1 MWGISDRR
9 VCSTIPSQ
17 LVLSPKFR
25 KIITGHQTYV
35 YVSHLFRVSSL
46 VYANLL
52 RHLDTVW
59 LLHEPESI
67 FCYSGLEGD
76 EFALK
81 EAICVGTKSLIMFL
95 VSRADTDTGGGK
107 KVASGE
113 M

>member
-1 MWGISDRR
+1 M
-9 VCSTIPSQ
+9 
-17 LVLSPKFR
+17 
-25 KIITGHQTYV
+25 

-59 LLHEPESI
+59 LLHESESI
-67 FCYSGLEGD
+67 FCYSRPEGD

-81 EAICVGTKSLIMFL
+81 EAICAGTKSLIMFL
-95 VSRADTDTGGGK
+95 MSRADTDTGGGK